1 MNNGER
7 ILAWTKRM
15 RLALEYADSVHKRY
29 PPRDWR
35 KNKDEEMDN
44 CLDDGC
50 VADVLCSDT
59 GSGKCTE

>member
-1 MNNGER
+1 
-7 ILAWTKRM
+7 M

-44 CLDDGC
+44 CLDDRC
-50 VADVLCSDT
+50 VANVLCSNT